1 VFSVV
6 ISLSFKKEI
15 ARMSTATKS
24 APKGTRTAV
33 RPLGDKILVKRDEA
47 ATKTDSGIFLP
58 ETSKDKP
65 KTGVIEAVGTGNLNT
80 DTGERIPLTVKK
92 GDRVI
97 FTSYAGT
104 EIKLDGVEY
113 LMMSEDDILAVVD

>member
-1 VFSVV
+1 
-6 ISLSFKKEI
+6 
-15 ARMSTATKS
+15 MSTATKS
-24 APKGTRTAV
+24 APKGTRTTV

-65 KTGVIEAVGTGNLNT
+65 KTGTIEAVGTGNLNT

-104 EIKLDGVEY
+104 EIKLDGQELLV
-113 LMMSEDDILAVVD
+113 MSEEEVLAIID